1 MAITN
6 KLVPVL
12 DNQTYEFLRP
22 NFTANN
28 SAANG
33 TNCFRKD
40 LKDRYF
46 YYFTGTGGIVRGD
59 MYNDTGIG
67 SQIGLPPFGVANTVA
82 NMTYSEEGYKGQVI
96 SSTPNT
102 VKAAFCGSRN
112 IFVGKQIKIT
122 NGKGKHQIRT
132 IVSIAPPVVEE
143 TMVPTSETI
152 SSTWSSTQAIVDST
166 KFWEINRWMGYE
178 LKVLTST
185 GQNNI
190 RPILFSSRNGIAIS
204 EAALAGVRDDWGR
217 YMPGDISITAGSQS
231 IIQIQASIATLDKPW
246 DIEPD
251 KTSFFEVIGT
261 DSLYFLTVA
270 SAPWVTQIYDLA
282 TNTWQVR
289 TTNAFTPSNPTD
301 LTMDSFSS
309 LTSAIELGYVTSNTN
324 LSVVDVGKNWIDNDY
339 KNMIFTVLSGAG
351 EGQRRVIDRNTSD
364 TIVLYRGLD
373 IPLDTTSYYE
383 IKQDTNKLY
392 LQTNT
397 TQRWQIY
404 NEDEDVWMQNN
415 YWYDKGFFNNLL
427 LTPTGATSGF
437 SPIPVT
443 SITRTAGV
451 TRIEITTVRPHL
463 LSTGD
468 VAQLTGATD
477 PLYNISVT
485 LTATGNTTLSAN
497 AISTPAANAVA
508 SNTFTTSIVF
518 DNSKNWATNQWVGF
532 GLLSIG
538 TGLQSGGIITPVMRR
553 ITANTNN
560 SLTVTPAYASAPTA
574 GARYYIVNL
583 KPAGVD
589 VVDGETPAKDGYGIC
604 TSSSTTG
611 VVNDTTKN
619 WTPNIH
625 VGKRVA
631 IISGTGSFTET
642 TVTSNTSNSITT
654 AATTTTF
661 DTSTVYA
668 ILGAS
673 IQPIPNNTN
682 MLVNC
687 ADNTTLN
694 RGKYIYY
701 NPGSN
706 NTAAFRMTM
715 LRYNVCSEKW
725 ELFQPNYENASTT
738 TIFAGGAQCTYDF
751 KDRLYFTPGGSS
763 LSLLYMDLNT
773 FKVEN
778 AGSFPYVGNNNNF
791 FRVKSFPM
799 YRVSDD
805 LIFAYY
811 LSINGGFMYRTLIF
825 Y

>member
-12 DNQTYEFLRP
+12 DNQTYEFLRVGYS
-22 NFTANN
+22 AGNN
-28 SAANG
+28 AANG

-46 YYFTGTGGIVRGD
+46 YYYNGTAIVRTD
-59 MYNDTGIG
+59 LYNDTGIG
-67 SQIGLPPFGVANTVA
+67 SQLGVAPFGMSNAVS

-96 SSTPNT
+96 SSTSNT
-102 VKAAFCGSRN
+102 VKAAFCDSRN

-143 TMVPTSETI
+143 TMVPTSSTI
-152 SSTWSSTQAIVDST
+152 SSTWSVNQAIVDT
-166 KFWEINRWMGYE
+166 AKFWEINRWMGYE

-190 RPILFSSRNGIAIS
+190 RPILYSSRNGVAIS
-204 EAALAGVRDDWGR
+204 DVSLAGVRDDWGR
-217 YMPGDISITAGSQS
+217 YMPGGISVTAGSQS
-231 IIQIQASIATLDKPW
+231 IIQIQASVATLDKPW
-246 DIEPD
+246 DIQPD
-251 KTSFFEVIGT
+251 KTSFFEILGT

-270 SAPWVTQIYDLA
+270 GTPWITQIYDLA
-282 TNTWQVR
+282 TNTWQAR

-301 LTMDSFSS
+301 LTMDSFCS
-309 LTSAIELGYVTSNTN
+309 LTSAMDTGYVTSNAG
-324 LSVVDVGKNWIDNDY
+324 LSVIDTSKNWITDDH
-339 KNMIFTVLSGAG
+339 KNMLFTVLSGTG
-351 EGQRRVIDRNTSD
+351 EGQRRVIDRNTNN
-364 TIVLYRGLD
+364 TVILYRNLD
-373 IPLDTTSYYE
+373 IPLDATSHYS
-383 IKQDTNKLY
+383 IIQDTNKLY

-415 YWYDKGFFNNLL
+415 YWYDKGFFTNLI
-427 LTPTGATSGF
+427 LTPTGAVSGF
-437 SPIPVT
+437 SPIPVST
-443 SITRTAGV
+443 ITRNAGSN
-451 TRIEITTVRPHL
+451 RIDITTIRPHL
-463 LSTGD
+463 LTTGD
-468 VAQLTGATD
+468 TAQLSGSTD

-485 LTATGNTTLSAN
+485 LSATGNTTLSAN
-497 AISTPAANAVA
+497 AASTPAANAVA
-508 SNTFTTSIVF
+508 SNTFTTNVVF
-518 DNSKNWATNQWVGF
+518 DTSKNWVTNQWVGF
-532 GLLSIG
+532 GLLSVG
-538 TGLQSGGIITPVMRR
+538 TGLQSGGAITPVMRR
-553 ITANTNN
+553 ITANTAN

-583 KPAGVD
+583 RPAGVD
-589 VVDGETPAKDGYGIC
+589 TFDGTTPDKDGYGIC

-642 TVTSNTSNSITT
+642 TITANTSASITT

-668 ILGAS
+668 ILGCS

-687 ADNTTLN
+687 IENTTLN
-694 RGKYIYY
+694 KGKYIYY

-706 NTAAFRMTM
+706 NSGSFRMTM
-715 LRYNVCSEKW
+715 LRYNVSTERW

-738 TIFAGGAQCTYDF
+738 TILAGGAQCTYDF
-751 KDRLYFTPGGSS
+751 KDRLYFTPGGNSQS
-763 LSLLYMDLNT
+763 LFYMDLNT

-778 AGSFPYVGNNNNF
+778 AGLFPYTAVNSNF
-791 FRVKSFPM
+791 FRIKTFPM
-799 YRVSDD
+799 YKLTDD
-805 LIFAYY
+805 LVYAYF
-811 LSINGGFMYRTLIF
+811 LSQNGSYMYRTLIF

>member
-12 DNQTYEFLRP
+12 DNQTYEFLRV
-22 NFTANN
+22 NY
-28 SAANG
+28 SAGNQASNG
-33 TNCFRKD
+33 SNCFRKD

-46 YYFTGTGGIVRGD
+46 YYFNGASGIIRSD
-59 MYNDTGIG
+59 LYSDSGIG
-67 SQIGLPPFGVANTVA
+67 SQIGLAPFGMANTVG

-96 SSTPNT
+96 SSTSNT
-102 VKAAFCGSRN
+102 VKAAFCDSRN
-112 IFVGKQIKIT
+112 IFVGKQIKIVS
-122 NGKGKHQIRT
+122 GKGKHQIRT
-132 IVSIAPPVVEE
+132 IVSIASPTVEE
-143 TMVPTSETI
+143 TMVPSSDTI
-152 SSTWSSTQAIVDST
+152 SSTWSSGQSITDST

-190 RPILFSSRNGIAIS
+190 RPILYSNRNSIAIND
-204 EAALAGVRDDWGR
+204 AGLAGVRDDWGR
-217 YMPGDISITAGSQS
+217 YMPGDISTTAGSQS
-231 IIQIQASIATLDKPW
+231 IIQIQASVATLDKPW

-251 KTSFFEVIGT
+251 KTSFFEILGT

-270 SAPWVTQIYDLA
+270 STPWVTQIYDLA

-309 LTSAIELGYVTSNTN
+309 LTSAIETGYVTSNTG
-324 LSVVDVGKNWIDNDY
+324 LSVVNTGKSWITNDY
-339 KNMIFTVLSGAG
+339 KNMLFSVLSGTG

-364 TIVLYRGLD
+364 TIILYRNLD
-373 IPLDTTSYYE
+373 ISLDATSYYE

-415 YWYDKGFFNNLL
+415 YWYDKGFFSNLL
-427 LTPTGATSGF
+427 LTPTGSTSGF
-437 SPIPVT
+437 SPIPVST
-443 SITRTAGV
+443 ITRNAGL
-451 TRIEITTVRPHL
+451 TRIDITTIRPHL
-463 LSTGD
+463 LTTGD

-497 AISTPAANAVA
+497 AASTPAANAVA
-508 SNTFTTSIVF
+508 SNTFTTSVVF
-518 DNSKNWATNQWVGF
+518 DTSKNWTTNQWVGF
-532 GLLSIG
+532 GLLSVG
-538 TGLQSGGIITPVMRR
+538 TGLQTGGIITPVMRR
-553 ITANTNN
+553 ITANTNS
-560 SLTVTPAYASAPTA
+560 SLTVSPAYASTPTA

-589 VVDGETPAKDGYGIC
+589 VADGDTAAKDGYGIC
-604 TSSSTTG
+604 TSSSAAG

-619 WTPNIH
+619 WTTNTH

-631 IISGTGSFTET
+631 IISGTGSYTET

-661 DTSTVYA
+661 DTTTVYA
-668 ILGAS
+668 ILGCS
-673 IQPIPNNTN
+673 IQPIPNNIN

-706 NTAAFRMTM
+706 NAAAFRMTM
-715 LRYNVCSEKW
+715 LRYNVGTEKW

-751 KDRLYFTPGGSS
+751 KDRLYFTPGGNSQS
-763 LSLLYMDLNT
+763 LFYMDLNT

-778 AGSFPYVGNNNNF
+778 AGAFPYTALNNNF
-791 FRVKSFPM
+791 YRIKTFPM
-799 YRVSDD
+799 YKVSDD
-805 LIFAYY
+805 LAFVYFLAG
-811 LSINGGFMYRTLIF
+811 NGSYMYRTLIF